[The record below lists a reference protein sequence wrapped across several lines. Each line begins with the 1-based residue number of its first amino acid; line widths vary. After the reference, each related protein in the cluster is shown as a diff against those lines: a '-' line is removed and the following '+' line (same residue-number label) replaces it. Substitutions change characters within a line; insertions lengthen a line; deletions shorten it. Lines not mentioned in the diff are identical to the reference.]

1 MIRNKKLRTVFC
13 GILIFLLV
21 FALFCLGDYGIRY
34 YHTPIKKDYDYTGTG
49 MLVSLTEPDT
59 FEQVS
64 VEIHGKALHY
74 LWGNQ
79 EDAIAGNVW
88 MNGER
93 LFVEGAD
100 DIGFYAPFID
110 EEPYYSCLTE
120 SATNIPGNMFLI
132 SRDLKTVFCGVLMDG
147 KEFLLI
153 IPAENKS
160 DADRTLKSGLEQSQ
174 PLSRWLSDYPL
185 FV

>member
-1 MIRNKKLRTVFC
+1 MMRNKKLRTVFC

-100 DIGFYAPFID
+100 DMGYMEANCDGCTSGLAEMYQAYI
-110 EEPYYSCLTE
+110 
-120 SATNIPGNMFLI
+120 
-132 SRDLKTVFCGVLMDG
+132 DG
-147 KEFLLI
+147 KKELRDINMEFH
-153 IPAENKS
+153 AGYV
-160 DADRTLKSGLEQSQ
+160 SGEEVPGRRSC
-174 PLSRWLSDYPL
+174 PM
-185 FV
+185 

>member
-1 MIRNKKLRTVFC
+1 MMRNKKLRTVFC

-59 FEQVS
+59 FKQVS

-88 MNGER
+88 MNGE
-93 LFVEGAD
+93 
-100 DIGFYAPFID
+100 GFSWKVRMTWD
-110 EEPYYSCLTE
+110 S
-120 SATNIPGNMFLI
+120 MH
-132 SRDLKTVFCGVLMDG
+132 
-147 KEFLLI
+147 LLSMKKPI
-153 IPAENKS
+153 TPA
-160 DADRTLKSGLEQSQ
+160 
-174 PLSRWLSDYPL
+174 
-185 FV
+185 

>member
-1 MIRNKKLRTVFC
+1 
-13 GILIFLLV
+13 
-21 FALFCLGDYGIRY
+21 
-34 YHTPIKKDYDYTGTG
+34 

-59 FEQVS
+59 FKQVS

-100 DIGFYAPFID
+100 DMGFYAPFID
-110 EEPYYSCLTE
+110 EEAYYSCLTE
-120 SATNIPGNMFLI
+120 SVTNIPGNMFLI
-132 SRDLKTVFCGVLMDG
+132 SRDLKPYSAVYLWMEKNFC
-147 KEFLLI
+147 
-153 IPAENKS
+153 
-160 DADRTLKSGLEQSQ
+160 
-174 PLSRWLSDYPL
+174 
-185 FV
+185 

>member
-1 MIRNKKLRTVFC
+1 MMRNKKLRTVFC

-79 EDAIAGNVW
+79 EDAIAGNV
-88 MNGER
+88 
-93 LFVEGAD
+93 L
-100 DIGFYAPFID
+100 
-110 EEPYYSCLTE
+110 S
-120 SATNIPGNMFLI
+120 PGI
-132 SRDLKTVFCGVLMDG
+132 
-147 KEFLLI
+147 
-153 IPAENKS
+153 
-160 DADRTLKSGLEQSQ
+160 
-174 PLSRWLSDYPL
+174 
-185 FV
+185 

>member
-1 MIRNKKLRTVFC
+1 MMRNKKLRTVFC

-79 EDAIAGNVW
+79 EDAIAGHVW
-88 MNGER
+88 MYGAR
-93 LFVEGAD
+93 LFVDGICNKYPGKYVSYLPGSENSILRCTYGRERISAD
-100 DIGFYAPFID
+100 NTG
-110 EEPYYSCLTE
+110 
-120 SATNIPGNMFLI
+120 
-132 SRDLKTVFCGVLMDG
+132 RK
-147 KEFLLI
+147 
-153 IPAENKS
+153 
-160 DADRTLKSGLEQSQ
+160 
-174 PLSRWLSDYPL
+174 
-185 FV
+185 

>member
-1 MIRNKKLRTVFC
+1 MMRNKKLRTVFC
-13 GILIFLLV
+13 GILLFLLV

-79 EDAIAGNVW
+79 EDAIAGND
-88 MNGER
+88 M
-93 LFVEGAD
+93 
-100 DIGFYAPFID
+100 GFYAPFID

-120 SATNIPGNMFLI
+120 SVTNIPGNMFLI
-132 SRDLKTVFCGVLMDG
+132 SRDLKAVFCGVLMDG

-185 FV
+185 FL

>member
-1 MIRNKKLRTVFC
+1 MLRNKKLRTVFC

-100 DIGFYAPFID
+100 DMGFYAPFID
-110 EEPYYSCLTE
+110 EEPSVRGCGHAVGKTDCTGHDRCRHYRSLPHRLYPDLLRGCEPCL
-120 SATNIPGNMFLI
+120 G
-132 SRDLKTVFCGVLMDG
+132 
-147 KEFLLI
+147 
-153 IPAENKS
+153 
-160 DADRTLKSGLEQSQ
+160 
-174 PLSRWLSDYPL
+174 
-185 FV
+185 

>member
-100 DIGFYAPFID
+100 DMGFYAPFID

-120 SATNIPGNMFLI
+120 S
-132 SRDLKTVFCGVLMDG
+132 VLMDG

-185 FV
+185 FL

>member
-1 MIRNKKLRTVFC
+1 
-13 GILIFLLV
+13 
-21 FALFCLGDYGIRY
+21 
-34 YHTPIKKDYDYTGTG
+34 

-59 FEQVS
+59 FKQVS

-100 DIGFYAPFID
+100 DMGFYAPFID

-120 SATNIPGNMFLI
+120 SVTNIPGNMFLI
-132 SRDLKTVFCGVLMDG
+132 SRDLKPYSAVYLWTGKNFC
-147 KEFLLI
+147 
-153 IPAENKS
+153 
-160 DADRTLKSGLEQSQ
+160 
-174 PLSRWLSDYPL
+174 
-185 FV
+185 

>member
-1 MIRNKKLRTVFC
+1 MMRNKKLRTVFC

-79 EDAIAGNVW
+79 EDAIAGNVFS
-88 MNGER
+88 GIYTP
-93 LFVEGAD
+93 GAWYT
-100 DIGFYAPFID
+100 ISGF
-110 EEPYYSCLTE
+110 STV
-120 SATNIPGNMFLI
+120 M
-132 SRDLKTVFCGVLMDG
+132 RDL
-147 KEFLLI
+147 
-153 IPAENKS
+153 PP
-160 DADRTLKSGLEQSQ
+160 RTASMSTILGS
-174 PLSRWLSDYPL
+174 LSI
-185 FV
+185 

>member
-100 DIGFYAPFID
+100 D
-110 EEPYYSCLTE
+110 
-120 SATNIPGNMFLI
+120 
-132 SRDLKTVFCGVLMDG
+132 
-147 KEFLLI
+147 LLSMKNPI
-153 IPAENKS
+153 TPA
-160 DADRTLKSGLEQSQ
+160 
-174 PLSRWLSDYPL
+174 
-185 FV
+185 